1 MNKKNVYIGFDKEN
15 NRCLLYKN
23 DDTYINLETKKK
35 VDEGNL
41 QKNTL
46 LPYEK
51 LIEHKGLNLKNIII
65 KNYKKDCEEDI
76 PIDDV
81 YTGSVLKVKTIYNV
95 KESEKTF
102 NLTPFMQYMA
112 LYCGLPFFVD
122 EIRMPETVTYRYSY
136 DIVAK
141 DILLQRLPNR
151 FSEPD
156 YKCLLLN
163 KTIKHKDGILQQ
175 GDLIVSETMNSFR
188 DLEECRN
195 ISEYCIEMP
204 KKKVME
210 LYMKDKY
217 Q

>member
-23 DDTYINLETKKK
+23 EDSYFNLETKEK
-35 VDEGNL
+35 VDEEKL

-51 LIEHKGLNLKNIII
+51 LIEHKGLNSKNNII

-81 YTGSVLKVKTIYNV
+81 YTGSILKVKTIYGTE
-95 KESEKTF
+95 ESNKTF
-102 NLTPFMQYMA
+102 NLTPFIQAMA
-112 LYCGLPFFVD
+112 LYCGVPYFINEV
-122 EIRMPETVTYRYSY
+122 RMPETITYRYSY

-156 YKCLLLN
+156 YKCLMVN
-163 KTIKHKDGILQQ
+163 KIVKHKDGILQQ
-175 GDLIVSETMNSFR
+175 GDYIVSETMNSFR
-188 DLEECRN
+188 DFEDCKN
-195 ISEYCIEMP
+195 ISDYCFEMP
-204 KKKVME
+204 KKKVLE
-210 LYMKDKY
+210 LYMKNKY